1 MKIAQIAP
9 PWIRIPPKNYGG
21 AEQVINA
28 LVEEQVAQRHE
39 VTLFATGD
47 AQTSAKLVSYFP
59 EALNAS
65 KVPWAAHLK
74 PYYHLIS
81 ALEQAKDFDIIHT
94 HLSSSSD
101 LYIFP
106 LTARLQTPHIT
117 TLHSHFPFDRV
128 QNWIGDADSYFLEK
142 WGASVPCVTIS
153 EQERKNIPEHLQII
167 GVVYNGLAIH
177 NYPLKERKRDTILVW
192 LGRFTPEKGVH
203 LAIEAAKRA
212 HMPLVL
218 AGTIDR
224 YHQESL
230 HYFRK
235 QIEPTIDNEQVK
247 YIGPVNL
254 QEKCRLLNRAYGF
267 LNPIEWEEPFGMVM
281 IEAMAMGCPV
291 ISFNRGA
298 APELII
304 EGKTGFL
311 VDTLDEMVETI
322 PKIAHIDRKEARR
335 HIEEHFSAS
344 AMARNYER
352 LYQQIRGEKPLEA
365 TVNA

>member
-28 LVEEQVAQRHE
+28 LVEEQVIQGHE

-47 AQTSAKLVSYFP
+47 AKTSAKLASYFP
-59 EALNAS
+59 EALTTS

-74 PYYHLIS
+74 PYYHLVS
-81 ALEQAKDFDIIHT
+81 ALEQAKEFDIIHT

-106 LTARLQTPHIT
+106 LTAELQTPHIT

-128 QNWIGDADSYFLEK
+128 QNWVGDADNYYLEK
-142 WGASVPCVTIS
+142 WGAKVPCVTIS
-153 EQERKNIPEHLQII
+153 EQERKNAPDHLQIV
-167 GVVYNGLAIH
+167 GVVYNGLAIQ
-177 NYPLKERKRDTILVW
+177 NYPLKERKRDNILVW
-192 LGRFTPEKGVH
+192 LGRFMPEKGVH

-212 HMPLVL
+212 QMPLVL

-230 HYFRK
+230 RYFREK
-235 QIEPTIDNEQVK
+235 IEPHIDKEQVK
-247 YIGPVNL
+247 YVGPVNA
-254 QEKCRLLNRAYGF
+254 QEKYRLLNRAYGF

-291 ISFNRGA
+291 ISFDRGA
-298 APELII
+298 APELIV

-311 VDTLDEMVETI
+311 VNTLDEMVEAI
-322 PKIAHIDRKEARR
+322 PKIAQIERKEARN

-352 LYQQIRGEKPLEA
+352 IYQQIRGEKPIGA
-365 TVNA
+365 TV